1 MNRSDV
7 NGVFRKGLIERYKRE
22 DIREILSRI

>member
-7 NGVFRKGLIERYKRE
+7 NGVFKRGLIERYKRE

>member
-7 NGVFRKGLIERYKRE
+7 NGVFKRGLIERYKRD